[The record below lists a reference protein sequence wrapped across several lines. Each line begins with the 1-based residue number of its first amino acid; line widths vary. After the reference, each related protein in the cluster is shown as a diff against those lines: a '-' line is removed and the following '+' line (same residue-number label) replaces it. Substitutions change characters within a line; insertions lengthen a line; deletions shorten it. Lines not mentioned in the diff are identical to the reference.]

1 MQCAL
6 KRFGPGIVNTKTTA
20 VSKEVNINLQK
31 MMAERAK
38 QDTMWD
44 VEKKNEL
51 NRDATK
57 CASKYVCPS

>member
-6 KRFGPGIVNTKTTA
+6 KRFGPGISNTKTTV

-38 QDTMWD
+38 QDKMWD
-44 VEKKNEL
+44 NTEKKDEL
-51 NRDATK
+51 SRDGK
-57 CASKYVCPS
+57 PNSSG